1 MFVYNIN
8 FNKNKVNN
16 FNNRH
21 KQDTNLKIVV
31 INNLL
36 WSLVYI
42 YN

>member
-16 FNNRH
+16 FNNIH